1 MVCIAKVYIYKHLTE
16 HSFCGASRVSLVV
29 KCPPANTGD
38 IRELGSIP
46 RSGWFPGGGHA
57 NPLQYSCLKN
67 PMDRGAWRAT
77 DHRDATSQTQ
87 LKWLSMHARRAISE
101 YKPNL
106 VFTFCCLLMFVCIF
120 LQPIQTVSWQ
130 DSGGRKQNRKGRR
143 KLQQYLCSPS
153 SDSFCCEGSAGGGTR
168 SSADGHLLL
177 DPVSPFPSLLCPD
190 LSSTGHRGL
199 SHLSL
204 RGSHVALLLPRGRHF
219 RAWGH
224 GGCLSLPDE

>member
-16 HSFCGASRVSLVV
+16 HSFCGASWVSLVV

-87 LKWLSMHARRAISE
+87 LKWLSMHARRAISQSISQIWFS
-101 YKPNL
+101 L
-106 VFTFCCLLMFVCIF
+106 SVVF
-120 LQPIQTVSWQ
+120 
-130 DSGGRKQNRKGRR
+130 
-143 KLQQYLCSPS
+143 LCSYAS
-153 SDSFCCEGSAGGGTR
+153 SFNLYRLFHGRILVGESRTGKEGG
-168 SSADGHLLL
+168 SS
-177 DPVSPFPSLLCPD
+177 
-190 LSSTGHRGL
+190 SSTSAAPAATASAAKVAL
-199 SHLSL
+199 AAAPAAPLMVTCSWIPYLPSHLSSVL
-204 RGSHVALLLPRGRHF
+204 IWVALVTVV
-219 RAWGH
+219 
-224 GGCLSLPDE
+224 SLISASEEAT

>member
-87 LKWLSMHARRAISE
+87 LKWLSMHARRAISQSIRQIWFS
-101 YKPNL
+101 L
-106 VFTFCCLLMFVCIF
+106 SVVF
-120 LQPIQTVSWQ
+120 
-130 DSGGRKQNRKGRR
+130 
-143 KLQQYLCSPS
+143 LCSYAS
-153 SDSFCCEGSAGGGTR
+153 SFNLYRLFHGRILVGESRTGKEGG
-168 SSADGHLLL
+168 SS
-177 DPVSPFPSLLCPD
+177 
-190 LSSTGHRGL
+190 SSTSAAPAATASAAKVAL
-199 SHLSL
+199 AAAPAAPLMVTCSWIPYLPSHLSSVL
-204 RGSHVALLLPRGRHF
+204 IWVALVTVV
-219 RAWGH
+219 
-224 GGCLSLPDE
+224 SLISASEEAT